1 MKNSYL
7 VFFAL
12 ILLLSGLGSGLGSVF
27 AEVNPVRDSIT
38 RNNII
43 DKGKISNR
51 VKGPNDGRREV
62 RIARVLTVGNY
73 NISRAKILS
82 RVRSR
87 AGELFD
93 PATSA
98 EDAKRIAE
106 LSGVEYSYF
115 NTAIVDNKLELTF
128 VVVERNIV
136 RSIVF
141 VGNSRYRA
149 GALRGKLDLKMGDY
163 LDSVLAETGRRKIAE
178 FYREKGFA
186 FVEVSLDGEK
196 LRAGRLIYTIDEGP
210 RVKTTAVELS
220 GNNAVKTKALKKVI
234 KTTKRRWFFW
244 PVYYTQKK
252 VAEDVTRLRNIY
264 QRKGFLDAGV
274 TAKRQFNRDKS
285 KVRITFAIDEGAVY
299 IVERVV
305 LTGNEHFDAKRLWAE
320 LKLGQGQVYSERK
333 ANSDVRRLLELY
345 RENGFIDAKVG
356 YRRKFISRGGVGV
369 EFEIGEGERFRIGRI
384 NITDNEQTQDKVIRR
399 VLDEYD
405 FQPGRWYNA
414 DIARGDGSGELER
427 RIQRMVLTGRG
438 GATITASGAVPGQRD
453 AQVSIIE
460 GQTGMVMFGAGV
472 ASDSGLIG
480 QMIFEQRNFDISDWP
495 ESFGEFIT
503 GQAFKGAG
511 QSLRIALQP
520 GTEISEYLV
529 SFSEP
534 YFQDK
539 PIALDVTGSSWERGR
554 ESYDEGR
561 VKGYVGFE
569 KRYKNRW
576 RRSIGFRVEDVE
588 VDNIDTDA
596 PQEIK
601 SVKGD
606 TSLAGVRLG
615 IGRELIDD
623 IFNPSS
629 GYSFNASYEQVGGE
643 YTFGV
648 LSGTCRWYKTVYED
662 LAERKTILAT
672 KIAGATVLGDAP
684 PFEKFYAGGSGFYGI
699 RGFDYRGVSTRGL
712 QTNVA
717 EPKWEDPI
725 GSDWIFLANAEVTVP
740 LVGESIGALF
750 FVDSGAIDSGNYRL
764 AIGTGIQILIPQ
776 WFGPV
781 PMRFEL
787 AAPVMKDDDDDTQ
800 VFSFSMGR
808 LF

>member
-7 VFFAL
+7 VFFAS
-12 ILLLSGLGSGLGSVF
+12 ILLLSGLESGLGLVF
-27 AEVNPVRDSIT
+27 AEVNPIRNSIT

-43 DKGKISNR
+43 DKGRISNG
-51 VKGPNDGRREV
+51 VKGLADGRRKV
-62 RIARVLTVGNY
+62 RIGRVLTAGNR
-73 NISRAKILS
+73 NISRARILS

-106 LSGVEYSYF
+106 LSGVEYSYY

-141 VGNSRYRA
+141 VGNSKYRA
-149 GALRGKLDLKMGDY
+149 GALRGKLDLKTGDY
-163 LDSVLAETGRRKIAE
+163 LDVVLAEAGRKTLAE

-186 FVEVSLDGEK
+186 FVEVRLDGGK

-220 GNNAVKTKALKKVI
+220 GNNSIKTKALKKAI
-234 KTTKRRWFFW
+234 KTAKRRWFFL
-244 PVYYTQKK
+244 PGYYTQKK

-264 QRKGFLDAGV
+264 QRKGFLDTGV
-274 TAKRQFNRDKS
+274 AAKWQFNRDKS
-285 KVRITFAIDEGAVY
+285 KVRITFAIDEGPVY
-299 IVERVV
+299 TVERVV
-305 LTGNEHFDAKRLWAE
+305 LTGNEHFDAKRLRAE
-320 LKLGQGQVYSERK
+320 LRLEQGQAYSEQR
-333 ANSDVRRLLELY
+333 ANSDVGHLLELY
-345 RENGFIDAKVG
+345 RENGFIDAKVWHS
-356 YRRKFISRGGVGV
+356 RKFISRGGVEV
-369 EFEIGEGERFRIGRI
+369 EFEVGEGERFRIGRI
-384 NITDNEQTQDKVIRR
+384 NIMGNEQTQDKVIRR

-414 DIARGDGSGELER
+414 DTARGDGRGELER
-427 RIQRMVLTGRG
+427 RIQKMVLTERG

-460 GQTGMVMFGAGV
+460 GQTGMVMLGAGG

-480 QMIFEQRNFDISDWP
+480 QMVFEQRNFDISDWP

-511 QSLRIALQP
+511 QSLRIALEP
-520 GTEISEYLV
+520 GTEVSEYLL

-534 YFQDK
+534 YFRDK
-539 PIALDVTGSSWERGR
+539 PIVLDVTGSSWKRGR

-576 RRSIGFRVEDVE
+576 RRNIGIRIEDVE
-588 VDNIDTDA
+588 VDSIDTDA
-596 PQEIK
+596 PKEIK
-601 SVKGD
+601 LVKGD
-606 TSLAGVRLG
+606 SFLAGVRFG
-615 IGRELIDD
+615 IGRDRIDD

-648 LSGTCRWYKTVYED
+648 LSGTYRWYKTVYED
-662 LAERKTILAT
+662 LAERKTILVT

-717 EPKWEDPI
+717 EPEREDQI
-725 GSDWIFLANAEVTVP
+725 GSDWVFLANAEVIVP
-740 LVGESIGALF
+740 LAGENLGALF

-764 AIGTGIQILIPQ
+764 AIGAGIQILIPQ

-787 AAPVMKDDDDDTQ
+787 AAPVMKEDDDDTQ
-800 VFSFSMGR
+800 VFSFSVGR